1 MTPLVAHAAAEA
13 AHGFNGQTVAIFLHV
28 VLFAYWLGG
37 DVGVFYAS
45 RYIITSEVGPEAR
58 GVAAKIMHA
67 TDIAPRVSLVLILPS
82 GITLMAWG
90 PLGDEFFVHGWLLA
104 LVWVAGL
111 AWLAVSVIDYRG
123 GDTPLARLSQKA
135 DLTVRYGLSVGLV
148 AVGVYTMVVSE
159 PFGVD
164 TNPKWLGAK
173 VVAYAL
179 CIFCGVM
186 IRRQLKP
193 FGPAFGRLVTSG
205 STPEV
210 EKAILGSIRRCE
222 PWVYGIWALV
232 LVAALLGVMKPGSTA
247 F

>member
-1 MTPLVAHAAAEA
+1 MEA
-13 AHGFNGQTVAIFLHV
+13 VHGFNGESVALFLHIA
-28 VLFAYWLGG
+28 LFAYWLGG

-45 RYIITSEVGPEAR
+45 RYIIKSEVGPEAR
-58 GVAAKIMHA
+58 AVATKIMHA
-67 TDIAPRVSLVLILPS
+67 TDIAPRVALVLILPT
-82 GITLMAWG
+82 GITLMAEG

-104 LVWVAGL
+104 LVWVCGL
-111 AWLAVSVIDYRG
+111 AWLAVSLIDYRG
-123 GDTPLARLSQKA
+123 GDTPMARLSQKA
-135 DLTVRYGLSVGLV
+135 DLLVRYALSAGLV
-148 AVGVYTMVVSE
+148 AVGLYTIVATD

-179 CIFCGVM
+179 CIFSGVM

-193 FGPAFGRLVTSG
+193 FGPAFGKLVTSG

-210 EKAILGSIRRCE
+210 EKAILGSIKRCE
-222 PWVYGIWALV
+222 PWVYGIWTLV
-232 LVAALLGVMKPGSTA
+232 ILAAAIGVIKPGSSA

>member
-1 MTPLVAHAAAEA
+1 MTPLVAEA
-13 AHGFNGQTVAIFLHV
+13 VHGFNGHSLAVFLHV

-37 DVGVFYAS
+37 DVGVYYAS
-45 RYIITSEVGPEAR
+45 RYIINSGVGPEAR
-58 GVAAKIMHA
+58 AVSTKIMHGV
-67 TDIAPRVSLVLILPS
+67 DIAPRISLVLILPS

-90 PLGDEFFVHGWLLA
+90 PLGDDFFVHGWMLA
-104 LVWVAGL
+104 LVWVAAL
-111 AWLAVSVIDYRG
+111 AWLTVSLIDYRG
-123 GDTPLARLSQKA
+123 GDTPIARASQKA
-135 DLTVRYGLSVGLV
+135 DLVVRYSLSAGLV
-148 AVGVYTMVVSE
+148 AVGLYTMIATD

-179 CIFCGVM
+179 CIFSGVM
-186 IRRQLKP
+186 IRRQLLP
-193 FGPAFGRLVTSG
+193 FGPAFGKLVTSG

-222 PWVYGIWALV
+222 PWVYAIWTLV
-232 LVAALLGVMKPGSTA
+232 LVAAFLGVVKPGSTA

>member
-1 MTPLVAHAAAEA
+1 MAPLIAQGV
-13 AHGFNGQTVAIFLHV
+13 HGFNGHSLAVFLHI

-37 DVGVFYAS
+37 DVGVYYAS
-45 RYIITSEVGPEAR
+45 RYIIRSDVGPEAR
-58 GVAAKIMHA
+58 AVSPKIMHGV
-67 TDIAPRVSLVLILPS
+67 DIAPRVSLVLILPS

-90 PLGDEFFVHGWLLA
+90 PLGDDFFVHGWLLA

-111 AWLAVSVIDYRG
+111 AWLTVSLIDYRG
-123 GDTPLARLSQKA
+123 GNTAIARFSQKA
-135 DLTVRYGLSVGLV
+135 DLLVRYSLSAVLLAFGLYTIV
-148 AVGVYTMVVSE
+148 ATD

-179 CIFCGVM
+179 CIFSGVM
-186 IRRQLKP
+186 IRRQLLP
-193 FGPAFGRLVTSG
+193 FGPAFGQLVTAG

-210 EKAILGSIRRCE
+210 EKAILGSIKRCE
-222 PWVYGIWALV
+222 PWVYAIWTLV
-232 LVAALLGVMKPGSTA
+232 LLAAALGVIKPGSTA

>member
-1 MTPLVAHAAAEA
+1 MEA
-13 AHGFNGQTVAIFLHV
+13 VHGFNGHSAAVFLHI

-37 DVGVFYAS
+37 DVGVYYAS
-45 RYIITSEVGPEAR
+45 RYILKSDLGPEAR
-58 GVAAKIMHA
+58 AVSTKIMHGV
-67 TDIAPRVSLVLILPS
+67 DIAPRVSLVLFLPS
-82 GITLMAWG
+82 GITLMALG
-90 PLGDEFFVHGWLLA
+90 PLGDEFFVQGWLLA
-104 LVWVAGL
+104 LVWVCGL
-111 AWLAVSVIDYRG
+111 AWLAVSLIDYRG

-135 DLTVRYGLSVGLV
+135 DLLVRYALSAGLV
-148 AVGVYTMVVSE
+148 GVAAYTMVVAE

-173 VVAYAL
+173 VAAYGL

-186 IRRQLKP
+186 IRRQLAP

-210 EKAILGSIRRCE
+210 ERAILGSIRRCE
-222 PWVYGIWALV
+222 PWVYGIWTLV
-232 LVAALLGVMKPGSTA
+232 LVAALLGVVKPGSTA

>member
-1 MTPLVAHAAAEA
+1 MAPLVATAV
-13 AHGFNGQTVAIFLHV
+13 HGFNGESVALFLHIA
-28 VLFAYWLGG
+28 LFAYWLGG

-45 RYIITSEVGPEAR
+45 RYIIKSELGAESRA
-58 GVAAKIMHA
+58 VATKIMHA
-67 TDIAPRVSLVLILPS
+67 TDIAPRISLVLILPS
-82 GITLMAWG
+82 GITLMAEG

-104 LVWVAGL
+104 LVWVCGL
-111 AWLAVSVIDYRG
+111 AWLAVSLIDYRG

-135 DLTVRYGLSVGLV
+135 DLLVRYALSAALV
-148 AVGVYTMVVSE
+148 AVGLYTILATD

-179 CIFCGVM
+179 CIFSGVM

-193 FGPAFGRLVTSG
+193 FGPAFGKLVTSG

-210 EKAILGSIRRCE
+210 EKAILGSIKRCE
-222 PWVYGIWALV
+222 PWVYAIWTLV
-232 LVAALLGVMKPGSTA
+232 LLAALLGVMKPGSTA

>member
-1 MTPLVAHAAAEA
+1 MAPLVAEGV
-13 AHGFNGQTVAIFLHV
+13 HGFNGHSLAVLLHV

-37 DVGVFYAS
+37 DVGVYYAS
-45 RYIITSEVGPEAR
+45 RYIIKSDVGPEAR
-58 GVAAKIMHA
+58 AVSTKIMHGV
-67 TDIAPRVSLVLILPS
+67 DIAPRISLVLILPS

-90 PLGDEFFVHGWLLA
+90 PLGDDFFVHGWLLA
-104 LVWVAGL
+104 LVWVAAL
-111 AWLAVSVIDYRG
+111 AWLTVSLIDYRG
-123 GDTPLARLSQKA
+123 GNTPIARFSQKA
-135 DLTVRYGLSVGLV
+135 DLIVRYSLSAVLVGFGL
-148 AVGVYTMVVSE
+148 YTIFATD
-159 PFGVD
+159 PFGVE

-186 IRRQLKP
+186 IRRQLLP
-193 FGPAFGRLVTSG
+193 FGPAFGQLVTSG

-222 PWVYGIWALV
+222 PWVYAIWTLV
-232 LVAALLGVMKPGSTA
+232 LLAAALGVLKPGSTA

>member
-1 MTPLVAHAAAEA
+1 MEA
-13 AHGFNGQTVAIFLHV
+13 VHGFNGHSFAVLLHI

-37 DVGVFYAS
+37 DVGVYYAS
-45 RYIITSEVGPEAR
+45 RYIIRSEVGPEAR
-58 GVAAKIMHA
+58 AVSTKIMHGV
-67 TDIAPRVSLVLILPS
+67 DIAPRVSLVLILPS

-90 PLGDEFFVHGWLLA
+90 PLGDDFFVHGWLLA

-111 AWLAVSVIDYRG
+111 AWLTVSLIDYRG
-123 GDTPLARLSQKA
+123 GDTPIARFSQKA
-135 DLTVRYGLSVGLV
+135 DLLVRYSLSVVLVGIGL
-148 AVGVYTMVVSE
+148 YTIFATD

-164 TNPKWLGAK
+164 TNPRWLGAK
-173 VVAYAL
+173 VAAYAL

-186 IRRQLKP
+186 IRRQLLP

-210 EKAILGSIRRCE
+210 ERDILGSIRRCE
-222 PWVYGIWALV
+222 PWVYAIWSLV
-232 LVAALLGVMKPGSTA
+232 LLAAALGVIKPGSTA

>member
-1 MTPLVAHAAAEA
+1 MAPLAAAGV
-13 AHGFNGQTVAIFLHV
+13 HGFNGHSVAVLLHI

-37 DVGVFYAS
+37 DVGVYYAS
-45 RYIITSEVGPEAR
+45 RYIIRSDVGPEAR
-58 GVAAKIMHA
+58 AVSTKIMHGV
-67 TDIAPRVSLVLILPS
+67 DIAPRVSLVLILPS

-90 PLGDEFFVHGWLLA
+90 PLGDDFFVHGWLLA

-111 AWLAVSVIDYRG
+111 AWLTVSLIDYRG
-123 GDTPLARLSQKA
+123 GNTAIARFSQKA
-135 DLTVRYGLSVGLV
+135 DLLVRYSLSAVLLAFGLYAIV
-148 AVGVYTMVVSE
+148 ATD

-179 CIFCGVM
+179 CIFSGVM
-186 IRRQLKP
+186 IRRQLLP
-193 FGPAFGRLVTSG
+193 FGPAFGQLVTAG

-210 EKAILGSIRRCE
+210 EKAILGSIKRCE
-222 PWVYGIWALV
+222 PWVYAIWTLV
-232 LVAALLGVMKPGSTA
+232 LLAAALGVIKPGSTA

>member
-1 MTPLVAHAAAEA
+1 MTLLQIGAV
-13 AHGFNGQTVAIFLHV
+13 HGFNGHSFAVLLHI

-37 DVGVFYAS
+37 DVGVYYAS
-45 RYIITSEVGPEAR
+45 RYIIRSEVGPEAR
-58 GVAAKIMHA
+58 AVSTKIMHGV
-67 TDIAPRVSLVLILPS
+67 DIAPRVSLVLILPS

-90 PLGDEFFVHGWLLA
+90 PLGDDFFVHGWLLA

-111 AWLAVSVIDYRG
+111 TWLAVSLIDYRG
-123 GDTPLARLSQKA
+123 GDTPIARFSQRA
-135 DLTVRYGLSVGLV
+135 DLLVRYSLSAVLVGFGL
-148 AVGVYTMVVSE
+148 YTIFATD
-159 PFGVD
+159 PFGVE

-186 IRRQLKP
+186 IRRQLVP
-193 FGPAFGRLVTSG
+193 FGPAFGKLVTAG

-210 EKAILGSIRRCE
+210 EKAILGSIKRCE
-222 PWVYGIWALV
+222 PWVYGIWTLV
-232 LVAALLGVMKPGSTA
+232 LLAAALGVIKPGSTA

>member
-1 MTPLVAHAAAEA
+1 MAPLIAQSV
-13 AHGFNGQTVAIFLHV
+13 HGFNGESVALFLHIA
-28 VLFAYWLGG
+28 LFAYWLGG

-45 RYIITSEVGPEAR
+45 RYIIKSELGAESRA
-58 GVAAKIMHA
+58 VATKIMHA
-67 TDIAPRVSLVLILPS
+67 TDIAPRISLVLILPT
-82 GITLMAWG
+82 GITLMAEG
-90 PLGDEFFVHGWLLA
+90 PLGDDFFVHGWLLA
-104 LVWVAGL
+104 LVWVCGL
-111 AWLAVSVIDYRG
+111 AWLAVSLIDYRG

-135 DLTVRYGLSVGLV
+135 DLLVRYALSAALV
-148 AVGVYTMVVSE
+148 AVGLYTIIATD

-179 CIFCGVM
+179 CIFSGVM

-193 FGPAFGRLVTSG
+193 FGPAFGKLVTSG

-210 EKAILGSIRRCE
+210 EKAILGSIKRCE
-222 PWVYGIWALV
+222 PWVYAIWALV
-232 LVAALLGVMKPGSTA
+232 LLAALLGVMKPGSTA

>member
-1 MTPLVAHAAAEA
+1 MAPFVAAGV
-13 AHGFNGQTVAIFLHV
+13 HGFDGHSFAVLLHI

-37 DVGVFYAS
+37 DVGVYYAS
-45 RYIITSEVGPEAR
+45 RYIIRSEVGPEAR
-58 GVAAKIMHA
+58 AVSTKIMHGV
-67 TDIAPRVSLVLILPS
+67 DIAPRVSLVLILPS
-82 GITLMAWG
+82 GITLMAEG
-90 PLGDEFFVHGWLLA
+90 PLGDEFFVHGWWLV

-111 AWLAVSVIDYRG
+111 AWLTVSLIDYRG
-123 GDTPLARLSQKA
+123 GNTAMARWSQKA
-135 DLTVRYGLSVGLV
+135 DLLVRYSLSAGLLAVGLFTII
-148 AVGVYTMVVSE
+148 ATD

-179 CIFCGVM
+179 CIFSGVM
-186 IRRQLKP
+186 IRRELVP
-193 FGPAFGRLVTSG
+193 FGPAFGHLVTAG

-222 PWVYGIWALV
+222 PWVYSIWTLV
-232 LVAALLGVMKPGSTA
+232 LVAAALGVIKPGSTA

>member
-1 MTPLVAHAAAEA
+1 MAPLVAEGV
-13 AHGFNGQTVAIFLHV
+13 HGFNGHSLAVLLHV

-37 DVGVFYAS
+37 DVGVYYAS
-45 RYIITSEVGPEAR
+45 RYIIKSDVGPEAR
-58 GVAAKIMHA
+58 AVSTKIMHGV
-67 TDIAPRVSLVLILPS
+67 DIAPRISLVLILPS

-90 PLGDEFFVHGWLLA
+90 PLGDDFFVHGWLLA
-104 LVWVAGL
+104 LVWVAAL
-111 AWLAVSVIDYRG
+111 AWLTVSLIDYRG
-123 GDTPLARLSQKA
+123 GNTPIARFSQKA
-135 DLTVRYGLSVGLV
+135 DLIVRYSLSAVLVGFGL
-148 AVGVYTMVVSE
+148 YTIFATD
-159 PFGVD
+159 PFGVE

-186 IRRQLKP
+186 IRRQLLP
-193 FGPAFGRLVTSG
+193 FGPAFGQLVTSG

-222 PWVYGIWALV
+222 PWVYAIWTLV
-232 LVAALLGVMKPGSTA
+232 LLAAALGVIKPGSTA

>member
-1 MTPLVAHAAAEA
+1 MEA
-13 AHGFNGQTVAIFLHV
+13 VHGFNGHSVAVLLHV

-37 DVGVFYAS
+37 DVGVYYAS
-45 RYIITSEVGPEAR
+45 RYILRSDLGPEAR
-58 GVAAKIMHA
+58 AVSTKIMHGV
-67 TDIAPRVSLVLILPS
+67 DIAPRVSLVLFLPS

-111 AWLAVSVIDYRG
+111 AWLAVSLIDYRG
-123 GDTPLARLSQKA
+123 GDTPMARLSQKA
-135 DLTVRYGLSVGLV
+135 DLAVRYALSAGLV
-148 AVGVYTMVVSE
+148 VAGVYTLAVAE

-173 VVAYAL
+173 VIAYGL
-179 CIFCGVM
+179 CIFSGVM
-186 IRRQLKP
+186 IRRQLLP
-193 FGPAFGRLVTSG
+193 FGPAFGHLVTSG

-210 EKAILGSIRRCE
+210 ERAILGSIRRCE
-222 PWVYGIWALV
+222 PWVYSIWTLV
-232 LVAALLGVMKPGSTA
+232 LVAAALGVIKPGSTA

>member
-1 MTPLVAHAAAEA
+1 MEA
-13 AHGFNGQTVAIFLHV
+13 VHGFDGHSFAVLLHI

-37 DVGVFYAS
+37 DVGVYYAS
-45 RYIITSEVGPEAR
+45 RYILKSDLGPEAR
-58 GVAAKIMHA
+58 AVSTKIMHGV
-67 TDIAPRVSLVLILPS
+67 DIAPRVSLVLILPS
-82 GITLMAWG
+82 GVTLMAWG
-90 PLGDEFFVHGWLLA
+90 PLGDDFFVHGWLLA
-104 LVWVAGL
+104 LVWVASL

-123 GDTPLARLSQKA
+123 GDTAIARLSQRA
-135 DLTVRYGLSVGLV
+135 DLLVRYALSAGLLAAGI
-148 AVGVYTMVVSE
+148 YTMVATD

-186 IRRQLKP
+186 IRRQLVP

-205 STPEV
+205 TTPEV
-210 EKAILGSIRRCE
+210 ERAILGSIRRCE

-232 LVAALLGVMKPGSTA
+232 LLAAALGVIKPGSSA